1 MNCEEAKNLIAIG
14 VFGDPDPADR
24 TALEDHLR
32 DCPACSRVF
41 ETMAESRLSFEVP
54 KDLPAP
60 DWEKSWEV
68 ISDRAFGRPRGFRV
82 FGIPMTWAVAAASL
96 AIIFVLGF
104 LAGRRF
110 ISPPSKSPELSQ
122 ARIPDAD
129 SPLQRYAESL
139 EPVLIDFLNRGE
151 TERPREAFE
160 LESRILQNMLV
171 ETRLWRGLAERAGET
186 SLKGFLDELESLLI
200 SLANLKP
207 GDRDSADLLDR
218 VIRERRI
225 RSKLRELGGLK
236 ATI

>member
-24 TALEDHLR
+24 AALEEHLR
-32 DCPACSRVF
+32 GCPACSRIF
-41 ETMAESRLSFEVP
+41 ETVADVRPSFEASQDP
-54 KDLPAP
+54 PAP

-68 ISDRAFGRPRGFRV
+68 IASRAFGRRRGFRV
-82 FGIPMTWAVAAASL
+82 FGFPVTWAVAAASL
-96 AIIFVLGF
+96 ALIFVLGF

-110 ISPPSKSPELSQ
+110 VSPPSGSPGLSR

-151 TERPREAFE
+151 TERPKEAFE
-160 LESRILQNMLV
+160 LERRILQSMLA
-171 ETRLWRGLAERAGET
+171 ETRLWRGLAEKAGEAN
-186 SLKGFLDELESLLI
+186 LMEFLDELESLLI

-218 VIRERRI
+218 MIRERQI
-225 RSKLRELGGLK
+225 RSKLRKLGGQK